1 MGRRIGFLGLVNY
14 RNHPAD
20 NRYKIFSFYSKAE
33 ADLFQSE
40 LEERKIWFEANTDEL
55 KEGTVFL
62 FGVDNSDFNRAQKA
76 NFVVSAKYR
85 NPIIKNKFLRIALM
99 SLFFGLLTLA
109 IVGYVKNQQIL
120 KEKTE
125 QLENE

>member
-14 RNHPAD
+14 RVHPTD

-33 ADLFQSE
+33 ADMFKSE
-40 LEERKIWFEANTDEL
+40 LDERKIWYEADSNEVND
-55 KEGTVFL
+55 GTVYL
-62 FGVDNSDFNRAQKA
+62 FGINNSDFNRVQKA
-76 NFVVSAKYR
+76 NFAVSAKYR

-99 SLFFGLLTLA
+99 TLFFSLLTLA